1 MKSILFYL
9 IKILTINSSLEKT
22 KNNSL
27 LILMFHQVNDKNHNF
42 YKAMPTTVFKELCLF
57 IKKNYAILL
66 PSEVESHFNNNKKS
80 AAIISFDD
88 GHYDIIKNALP
99 ILRELEIPFNI
110 NIDTEIL
117 KTSKPQDFVRVYD
130 ILNNCNINK
139 YYNSEFMENA
149 IEIDKSYPVKVEKE
163 FSKILSKLSVIQRRK
178 FTDKMALDVNMD
190 EGKYSKMLSL
200 EDLKLLDKYK
210 VEFGSHSYSHPVLT
224 NLSSPEIYFELKSSK
239 NELEAITNQDVN
251 ILAYPN
257 GAHNEEIYNIAV
269 DMGYKI
275 LLKTEDK
282 INIINKKQDVIVSW
296 SRINQ
301 YHQKLNEAL
310 AHTYGKTKFFNSLR
324 NYFKK

>member
-1 MKSILFYL
+1 MKPILFYL
-9 IKILTINSSLEKT
+9 LRILSINYILDKR
-22 KNNSL
+22 KNNRL

-57 IKKNYAILL
+57 IKKNYVVLL

-99 ILRELEIPFNI
+99 VLKELEIPFNI

-130 ILNNCNINK
+130 ILNHCNINE
-139 YYNSEFMENA
+139 YYNSEFMETS
-149 IEIDKSYPVKVEKE
+149 IEVNKSNSVKVEKE
-163 FSKILSKLSVIQRRK
+163 FTKILSKLSVAQRRK
-178 FTDKMALDVNMD
+178 FTDNMALDAKMD
-190 EGKYSKMLSL
+190 KSKYSKMLSI
-200 EDLKLLDKYK
+200 EDLKLLNGYK
-210 VEFGSHSYSHPVLT
+210 VEFGSHSYSHPILT
-224 NLSSPEIYFELKSSK
+224 NLSPKEIYFELKTSK
-239 NELEAITNQDVN
+239 NELEAITNQNVN
-251 ILAYPN
+251 VLAYPN
-257 GAHNEEIYNIAV
+257 GAYNKEIDNIAV

-282 INIINKKQDVIVSW
+282 INIISKKQDGVVLW
-296 SRINQ
+296 TRINQ
-301 YHQKLNEAL
+301 YHQNLNEAL
-310 AHTYGKTKFFNSLR
+310 AHIYRKTKIFNLLR